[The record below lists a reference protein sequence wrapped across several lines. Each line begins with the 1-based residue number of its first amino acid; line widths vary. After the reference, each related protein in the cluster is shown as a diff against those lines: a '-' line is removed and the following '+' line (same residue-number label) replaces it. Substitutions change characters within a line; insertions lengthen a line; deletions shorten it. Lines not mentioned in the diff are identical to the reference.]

1 MRLRGYAWA
10 SRLPSARLRGWEE
23 KASMPR
29 PSPSNTE
36 YYPGMIRIT
45 HMRDQPLSGQY
56 GLRIIPALIRN
67 PGVSATRI
75 EETIRDLTRLV
86 TVALRAAHEGGWLP
100 EFDSLGRPRYR
111 PLCRTQHIQDR
122 GQMVRWS
129 LPFAFYA
136 CIVRR
141 QLGAPT
147 ACPAP
152 RLLSQ
157 ERETLESANSFL
169 AELGQ
174 LPHELGQ
181 NRCRT
186 FARKNAAGKSTNPVL
201 CVSKRRDFP

>member
-1 MRLRGYAWA
+1 MGISLALCA
-10 SRLPSARLRGWEE
+10 AARLGRKGQHAE
-23 KASMPR
+23 

-100 EFDSLGRPRYR
+100 EFDSLGRPRYC
-111 PLCRTQHIQDR
+111 PLRRTQHIQTQQDQDR

-174 LPHELGQ
+174 
-181 NRCRT
+181 NRCHT

-201 CVSKRRDFP
+201 CISKRRDFA